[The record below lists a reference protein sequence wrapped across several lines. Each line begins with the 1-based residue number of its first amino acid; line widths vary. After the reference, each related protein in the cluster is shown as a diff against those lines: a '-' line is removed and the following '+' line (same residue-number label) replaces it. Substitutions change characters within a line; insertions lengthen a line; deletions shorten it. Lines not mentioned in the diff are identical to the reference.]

1 MALIRVWCPLVGL
14 KVSGVLRQRYYV
26 GQKRQVHAGKL
37 NMDNQQRQ
45 CCVVKSKM
53 LSLLFV
59 KLGHNTDNEYILNIH
74 PSIFSCLTNL
84 LAGWDKI
91 QKGPKWA
98 TTPITIL

>member
-1 MALIRVWCPLVGL
+1 
-14 KVSGVLRQRYYV
+14 
-26 GQKRQVHAGKL
+26 
-37 NMDNQQRQ
+37 
-45 CCVVKSKM
+45 M

-84 LAGWDKI
+84 LAGWDTRRTCKI

-98 TTPITIL
+98 TTPVSHLLQFFNSLNEGKMTQSFYICNKLYKVNACF

>member
-1 MALIRVWCPLVGL
+1 
-14 KVSGVLRQRYYV
+14 
-26 GQKRQVHAGKL
+26 
-37 NMDNQQRQ
+37 
-45 CCVVKSKM
+45 M

-84 LAGWDKI
+84 LAGWHTRRTCKI

-98 TTPITIL
+98 TTPVSHLLQFFNLKLPESSLNEGKMTQLFYICNKLYKVNV

>member
-1 MALIRVWCPLVGL
+1 
-14 KVSGVLRQRYYV
+14 
-26 GQKRQVHAGKL
+26 
-37 NMDNQQRQ
+37 
-45 CCVVKSKM
+45 M

-59 KLGHNTDNEYILNIH
+59 KRGHNTDNEYILNIH

-98 TTPITIL
+98 TTPVSHLLHFFNSLNEGKMTQLFYICIKLYKANV